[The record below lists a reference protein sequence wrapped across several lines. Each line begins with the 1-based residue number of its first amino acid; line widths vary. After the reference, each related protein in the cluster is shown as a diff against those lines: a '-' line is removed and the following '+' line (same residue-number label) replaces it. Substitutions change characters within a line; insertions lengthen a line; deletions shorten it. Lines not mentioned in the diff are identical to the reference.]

1 MTNPSPM
8 LQTPMEAIEKASE
21 TFSTAAKELDALKL
35 DTSVPES
42 VRALAE
48 KTVNQTREAYE
59 RSKDAMGGS
68 IEAMERSFDAA
79 GQGATAFNR
88 KLIDI
93 AQRNLNSG
101 FDRAKSLARRQESC
115 RDCGAAVGV
124 HPQSVR
130 RAFEPSRRD
139 PGAHDQDC
147 RGHLRAHQGS
157 GVSFLRRGPQG
168 FLKSRSSGMRTSKR
182 KE

>member
-35 DTSVPES
+35 DTTVPES

-101 FDRAKSLARRQESC
+101 FDLAKSLA
-115 RDCGAAVGV
+115 GAKNLAEIVEL
-124 HPQSVR
+124 QSAFIRNQFDVLSSQAGEI
-130 RAFEPSRRD
+130 RALTTKIAADTSEPIK
-139 PGAHDQDC
+139 DQ
-147 RGHLRAHQGS
+147 
-157 GVSFLRRGPQG
+157 V
-168 FLKSRSSGMRTSKR
+168 SRSFDAARNGS
-182 KE
+182 